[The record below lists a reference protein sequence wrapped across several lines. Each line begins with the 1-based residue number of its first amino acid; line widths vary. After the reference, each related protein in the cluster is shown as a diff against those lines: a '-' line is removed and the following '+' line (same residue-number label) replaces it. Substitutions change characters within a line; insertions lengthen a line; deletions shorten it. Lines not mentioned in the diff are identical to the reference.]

1 MSPKHLFAA
10 LLGTLLISA
19 VHSANILAL
28 FTCLSPSHLIVE
40 ISMAKVLAENGHNV
54 TVVTTLKPHVTHKN
68 LNIIHLALA
77 EKDLKLW
84 KNSVADM
91 AKNDNSNMIAALFR
105 MRGQMQFMFDKNV
118 EVMRDSRV
126 IDFYEN
132 KDNKFDLVMI
142 GYFLNNFQMGIAHKL
157 KVPVVIA
164 SSMFQWEIFNNMLG
178 NPRELSYVP
187 SVDFHVDKSRPMN
200 FKERLQNVVMT
211 AFVRFWTCLI
221 DQDNAQAY
229 K

>member
-1 MSPKHLFAA
+1 MSPKFLFAA
-10 LLGTLLISA
+10 IFGTLIISA
-19 VHSANILAL
+19 VHSANILAF
-28 FTCLSPSHLIVE
+28 FTCLSPSHLIIE

-68 LNIIHLALA
+68 LNIIHLAL
-77 EKDLKLW
+77 EKEELKLW
-84 KNSVADM
+84 KKKIADM
-91 AKNDNSNMIAALFR
+91 ANSDNSNTIASMFR
-105 MRGQMQFMFDKNV
+105 MRGQLQFTFDKNV
-118 EVMRDSRV
+118 EVMSDPRV

-142 GYFLNNFQMGIAHKL
+142 GYFLNNFQMGIAQKL
-157 KVPVVIA
+157 KVPVIIA

-187 SVDFHVDKSRPMN
+187 RLDFHTEKGRPMN
-200 FKERLQNVVMT
+200 FKERLKNVVMT
-211 AFVRFWTCLI
+211 AFVRYWTYLI